1 MTSSPVF
8 NAASSVATV
17 RLQRNAHGRLVLTLP
32 DGTQHA
38 DVVPVR
44 AFPIA
49 APAEGISL
57 VGTDGHELQWIEHLD
72 HLPAAA
78 RALVEEDLNA
88 REFVPILQKLV
99 SVSGFSTPSTWSV
112 ETDRGPA
119 QLVLKAEED
128 IRRLG
133 DAPPCSSPRPTA
145 CSSACPMWRRWTSPR
160 AGCWSVFYSAT
171 APQGVVPCRFYRV
184 RPGAW
189 SGPGFVE

>member
-133 DAPPCSSPRPTA
+133 GRTTLLIA
-145 CSSACPMWRRWTSPR
+145 SADGVQFRVPDVAALDKPSRRLLE
-160 AGCWSVFYSAT
+160 
-171 APQGVVPCRFYRV
+171 RFL
-184 RPGAW
+184 
-189 SGPGFVE
+189 